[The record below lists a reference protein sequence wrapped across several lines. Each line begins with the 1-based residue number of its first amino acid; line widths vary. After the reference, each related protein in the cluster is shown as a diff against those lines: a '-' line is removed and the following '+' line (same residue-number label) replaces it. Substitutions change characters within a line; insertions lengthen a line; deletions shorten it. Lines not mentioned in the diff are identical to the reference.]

1 MTAPPAR
8 VIAGRSAA
16 AHDGRMPKYLIEAS
30 YTSDGMKGVLDK
42 GGTARR
48 EAVEKMLADVGGT
61 LDSFHFAFGSTDAY
75 VIVDVPDNI
84 TAAAI
89 GMAVGATGMVNL
101 KTTVLLTPEDI
112 DRAAAV
118 QTSYTPPGE

>member
-1 MTAPPAR
+1 
-8 VIAGRSAA
+8 
-16 AHDGRMPKYLIEAS
+16 MPKFLIEAS

-48 EAVEKMLADVGGT
+48 EAVEKLLADVGGT
-61 LDSFHFAFGSTDAY
+61 LDSFHFAFGATDAY

-84 TAAAI
+84 SAAAV
-89 GMAVGATGMVNL
+89 GMVVGSSGMVNL
-101 KTTVLLTPEDI
+101 KTTVLLMPEDI

-118 QTSYTPPGE
+118 HATYTPPGQ

>member
-1 MTAPPAR
+1 MA
-8 VIAGRSAA
+8 
-16 AHDGRMPKYLIEAS
+16 KYLIEAS

-48 EAVEKMLADVGGT
+48 EVVEKLLADVGGS

-75 VIVDVPDNI
+75 VIIDVPDNI

-89 GMAVGATGMVNL
+89 GMTVGASGMVNL

-112 DRAAAV
+112 DRAATVHA
-118 QTSYTPPGE
+118 TYSPPGA